1 MTKEQL
7 IKEFREKFTREDG
20 LLDIGKYDDEIVE
33 DIISSAF
40 DAGRASGIEEEVK
53 KEIKMFMHA
62 IQEKANVTKPNLIL
76 NEVVNYAYD
85 RIKALTPSSSKDDD
99 IKN

>member
-1 MTKEQL
+1 
-7 IKEFREKFTREDG
+7 
-20 LLDIGKYDDEIVE
+20 
-33 DIISSAF
+33 
-40 DAGRASGIEEEVK
+40 
-53 KEIKMFMHA
+53 MFMHA